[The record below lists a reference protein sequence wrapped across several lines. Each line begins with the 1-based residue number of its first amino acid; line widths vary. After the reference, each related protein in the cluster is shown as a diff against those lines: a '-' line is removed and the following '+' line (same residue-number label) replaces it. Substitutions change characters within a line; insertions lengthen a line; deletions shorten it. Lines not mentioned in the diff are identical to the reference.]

1 LPLFLVIDN
10 QHAAAAGTAE
20 NKTGLQQTRNDQN
33 ALGLSQVSLEVCH
46 VWIGHKAFKS
56 NAGLVHEQLLIG
68 GFGCQSRQEQ
78 TGNKCA
84 DENCAKNV
92 YEMDIRV
99 R

>member
-1 LPLFLVIDN
+1 MPHSIYPAWQGKHSAIQGQARESAFRARKGKN
-10 QHAAAAGTAE
+10 
-20 NKTGLQQTRNDQN
+20 
-33 ALGLSQVSLEVCH
+33 
-46 VWIGHKAFKS
+46 IGHKAFKS

-78 TGNKCA
+78 TGNKRA